1 MANIAQ
7 VVNVLQSMILT
18 NETDMVLTPTYHV
31 FEMYNVHQNA
41 EFIESECL
49 TDHVKAERE
58 CPVPLVD
65 ATVSRKDGEMHIS
78 LVNTDLKK
86 AKKVLVTFDEAG
98 IKDILSARVLTS
110 KDVHDYNDFGKK
122 DVVKP
127 VAFKDYKLTKEGL
140 EVTLP
145 PCSVAVLAAK

>member
-18 NETDMVLTPTYHV
+18 NETQMVLTPTYHV
-31 FEMYNVHQNA
+31 FEMYNVHQDA
-41 EFIESECL
+41 EFVESEVL
-49 TDHVKAERE
+49 TGHVKTERQ
-58 CPVPLVD
+58 CAVPEVD
-65 ATVSRKDGEMHIS
+65 ATVSRKDGQTNIS

-86 AKKVLVTFDEAG
+86 AKKVLVTFDGAG
-98 IKDILSARVLTS
+98 VKKVDAARVLTS
-110 KDVHDYNDFGKK
+110 KDVHDYNDFDKA

-127 VAFKDYKLTKEGL
+127 AAFKDYKLTKAGL

-145 PCSVAVLAAK
+145 PCSVVAISAK